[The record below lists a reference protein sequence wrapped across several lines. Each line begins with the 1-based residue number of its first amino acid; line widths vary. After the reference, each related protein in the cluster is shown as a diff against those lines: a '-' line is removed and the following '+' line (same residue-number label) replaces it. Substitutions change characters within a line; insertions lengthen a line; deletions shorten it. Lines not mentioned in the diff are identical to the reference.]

1 MSRQERVALP
11 CLDVTHYVAVFF
23 VVLVIPFESQAYQLK
38 VLD

>member
-11 CLDVTHYVAVFF
+11 CLDVTRYVAVFF
-23 VVLVIPFESQAYQLK
+23 VVLVIPFESQSYQLK